1 MRLICTLM
9 VMMLAGCEIFQEI
22 EKGQTNPPASAS
34 VDGSLE
40 EITEQTE
47 EITQATDRVSTELVE
62 IDQSA
67 IGIQNEIAGQGLE
80 GESIDRIETHAVDI
94 RNSVDL
100 AELDQVRVTEALED
114 LETANVNLA
123 AAVHK
128 IMELEADIAE
138 LSETEREIR
147 AESLQ
152 NLRNYITLFFVIGF
166 AMLVG
171 GAFLTFWVSGKLGG
185 TIAGI
190 GILTLGLALASQYY
204 LELIAQIGLWVV
216 VGGILVAL
224 AVLGWEIYDGSKNKK
239 AMAEIVELI
248 EAMKYYL
255 SPQERQKIFGADGV
269 ASRLTDPE
277 TKRIIAKIK
286 IKNGFKK
293 KDQVLSEI
301 IPSSRETS
309 DS

>member
-1 MRLICTLM
+1 MRLACILM
-9 VMMLAGCEIFQEI
+9 VMSLTGCEVFQKI
-22 EKGQTNPPASAS
+22 EESKVNPPASVS
-34 VDGSLE
+34 VDGSLA

-47 EITQATDRVSTELVE
+47 EITQATDRVSSELTE
-62 IDQSA
+62 IDRSA

-94 RNSVDL
+94 RNSVDQ

-123 AAVHK
+123 SAIDK
-128 IMELEADIAE
+128 IMELEANVAE
-138 LSETEREIR
+138 LSESEREIR

-216 VGGILVAL
+216 IGGILVAL
-224 AVLGWEIYDGSKNKK
+224 AVLGWEIYDGAKNKK

-248 EAMKYYL
+248 EAMKHYL
-255 SPQERQKIFGADGV
+255 TTEERKKVFGADGV

-293 KDQVLSEI
+293 KDAVVSDI
-301 IPSSRETS
+301 KPSVGTT